1 MFKAELVL
9 HSVCQKLS
17 TLCLRLLR
25 TQKLNSLL
33 KIFHSAV
40 KAPWVSKPRSGLRPL
55 FTQVTS
61 LPTVMPAKAGDCVP
75 YLPTGF
81 ITESVALCRNTLI
94 GKQPAKAGIS
104 HTRTRMAAFVKS
116 LKVCHSTV
124 KAPWVRKPRSG
135 FSLAEVLVVGVVGSV
150 ILAGSLQSLS
160 VTVQSSQVIRSSLV
174 EKDFVKSVGKI
185 VSAPALC
192 KANFKPATGKINKTH
207 GTGTITTLTNKVCKY
222 EVSGC
227 TDTSENKEYPYS
239 PLTTCKVASD
249 CPEPSHTCTGG
260 GSPTTTKKCVGAI
273 SITSEDDTSTP
284 NVKEYEFKNALEII
298 SLELTADEDP
308 AEPPKG
314 ADKIRTFSVFY
325 KKLGMGQLTEL
336 IPGQCARKTGTVS
349 AKTDGCYS
357 HQCKIRY
364 KLNDAG
370 TAVLTCEALDCI
382 EEGMYECSGGMVRN
396 ADNTACICPAHTP
409 NWDGSNCIDCEATDA
424 TKPWWNGARCDE
436 CPPNLIFKPDKRMC
450 EACSA
455 PTPKPNRATNKC
467 EVCPDASSPWW
478 NNGTCKPCPSN
489 IPKYKSS
496 TNECLTCHS
505 VDPNNPAW
513 DSRTNDCKTCSEVYP
528 NPLKPA
534 WDGDSC
540 EPCSVVHTNP
550 LKPAW
555 DGDSCEPCP
564 SNKIWIGGSCQCPT
578 NNPKWHNNTCKS
590 CQAFNNATPKWNGS
604 RCVTCHAFNSSTP
617 KWNGS
622 RCVTCHTFNSSTP
635 KWNGSRCVACPP
647 SSPTWNGSSCV
658 PRVNQCPED
667 WKYLV
672 GSSCRP
678 KCTGIFS
685 GGRMTKW
692 NGSNCV
698 ACPTERPN
706 YYGNNNTCRACPS
719 HSPVWHNKDCRRC
732 YTANPRKPKWHNN
745 TCKSCPAFNPSTPL
759 WDGGLN
765 RGFGDCRACR
775 LQTPVWNSRE
785 RRCEGCPNSRPN
797 WNSNTNTCVSRCP
810 NSTRP
815 PFHTHTFWN
824 RNTNTCVTC
833 PDDTPAWDKT
843 TNTCKPCHDIPG
855 PLLPVWNSFKRSC
868 GPCPYNSRPIW
879 SISQERC
886 ITCRDAFPTKPYN
899 SSGTCVAS
907 CPTSHPYIDSRN
919 RCKACHLYFRN
930 PLKPVWNSSMRRC
943 EACPYGTTWHY
954 NSNTGGR
961 CVGTPLN
968 PSPCSSNERWINGQC
983 INPK

>member
-61 LPTVMPAKAGDCVP
+61 LPTVMPAKAGDCIP

-124 KAPWVRKPRSG
+124 KAPWVRNPPRG

-192 KANFKPATGKINKTH
+192 KANFTPATGKLE
-207 GTGTITTLTNKVCKY
+207 GTNSQSKGIGTITTLTDKVCKY

-227 TDTSENKEYPYS
+227 TDTSENGEYPYS

-260 GSPTTTKKCVGAI
+260 GSPTETKKCVGAI

-298 SLELTADEDP
+298 SLKLTADEDP

-336 IPGQCARKTGTVS
+336 IPGQCKRKTGTVS

-370 TAVLTCEALDCI
+370 TAVLNCEALDCI

-396 ADNTACICPAHTP
+396 ADDTACICPAHTP
-409 NWDGSNCIDCEATDA
+409 NWDGSKCIDCEAIDA
-424 TKPWWNGARCDE
+424 REPWWNGAECDP
-436 CPPNLIFKPDKRMC
+436 CPPNLIFNRNNRKC

-455 PTPKPNRATNKC
+455 PTPKPNRATNRC
-467 EVCPDASSPWW
+467 EACPTTTPPTPWW
-478 NNGTCKPCPSN
+478 HNGTCKTCPSN
-489 IPKYKSS
+489 EPKYKTSD
-496 TNECLTCHS
+496 NICVTCHS
-505 VDPNNPAW
+505 LDSTKPKW
-513 DSRTNDCKTCSEVYP
+513 DS
-528 NPLKPA
+528 
-534 WDGDSC
+534 G
-540 EPCSVVHTNP
+540 
-550 LKPAW
+550 
-555 DGDSCEPCP
+555 
-564 SNKIWIGGSCQCPT
+564 
-578 NNPKWHNNTCKS
+578 TCKS
-590 CQAFNNATPKWNGS
+590 CQAFNNSKPKWHNGTCKS
-604 RCVTCHAFNSSTP
+604 CQAFNPSKPKWHNGTCKSCQAFNNSKPKWHNGTCKSCHAFNNSKPKWHNGTCKSCHAFNNSKPKWHNGTCKSCQAFNPSKPKWDGNRCVVNCPSHQNFIEGQCINICGNGQKRTGGTCAPCPPQSPKSTSSNTCVACHSSTP
-617 KWNGS
+617 KYNIQTNQCETCPSGTTWNGS
-622 RCVTCHTFNSSTP
+622 ICASRCPNYWEYWHQSSSSCKRYCSETDSQGKQSEYPRWFGGRCTRCGTEPKYISSNNTCIKCYSFDTTKPYWSTYSRECKACP
-635 KWNGSRCVACPP
+635 GNKILTWWRTKGHFGSCLSCSLSNQFGTDSNGAYYGIDPGRGYIDERKYFDRTTKRCKTCPDATPRWNGSQCVSCYTYNSSKPKWVTPTQQQPFVDSYGNSFTTGFRCVACPNATP
-647 SSPTWNGSSCV
+647 RYYSS
-658 PRVNQCPED
+658 
-667 WKYLV
+667 
-672 GSSCRP
+672 
-678 KCTGIFS
+678 
-685 GGRMTKW
+685 
-692 NGSNCV
+692 
-698 ACPTERPN
+698 
-706 YYGNNNTCRACPS
+706 NNTCRASGCPS
-719 HSPVWHNKDCRRC
+719 NRPHWNHRTNRCVACSSYGYYIWSTEYNTCITSGPIRRC
-732 YTANPRKPKWHNN
+732 LLK
-745 TCKSCPAFNPSTPL
+745 
-759 WDGGLN
+759 GGIWTS
-765 RGFGDCRACR
+765 GI
-775 LQTPVWNSRE
+775 
-785 RRCEGCPNSRPN
+785 GC
-797 WNSNTNTCVSRCP
+797 
-810 NSTRP
+810 STR
-815 PFHTHTFWN
+815 
-824 RNTNTCVTC
+824 
-833 PDDTPAWDKT
+833 
-843 TNTCKPCHDIPG
+843 
-855 PLLPVWNSFKRSC
+855 
-868 GPCPYNSRPIW
+868 
-879 SISQERC
+879 
-886 ITCRDAFPTKPYN
+886 
-899 SSGTCVAS
+899 
-907 CPTSHPYIDSRN
+907 
-919 RCKACHLYFRN
+919 
-930 PLKPVWNSSMRRC
+930 
-943 EACPYGTTWHY
+943 
-954 NSNTGGR
+954 
-961 CVGTPLN
+961 
-968 PSPCSSNERWINGQC
+968 
-983 INPK
+983 